1 MEEQEFIDFID
12 KAYAKG
18 RAIEDV
24 TKKLKDSGFDQ
35 TYIDLAERHYDSKKK
50 VKTEPAKGSELPSMP
65 GEKTT
70 SSAPKSAGRVTD
82 LNEALKAAEPIPAGT
97 KVDVPIGASKPQ
109 PFQERAVEVQD
120 TLPEEFKEKA
130 AAVKTPKMVKEERES
145 LAFSISETISKDKMD
160 MDELSRL
167 YYSYKSK
174 APELDGV
181 ELFDESGQIN
191 KTFIDVVSSDY
202 ESYYNKSLAEILKK
216 EGVKTEGPV
225 ASAAK
230 FLGLQLLGFV
240 ALGEQL
246 LKESGGSY
254 RRSAAEE
261 LAYEELEKAGYA
273 PKAGMGPFTP
283 PSIQKITSEY
293 AEERGKVGMLKQLEK
308 GYSIEQ
314 ITKGAMQT
322 AIQDGDWGLV
332 GMAMIEQIPQLIY
345 PIISK
350 KHGIKILSGMAAGGS
365 YADVIDD
372 EDFGAYKTTYA
383 VLMGLAEGLTSKIG
397 MTDVNQVRR
406 LLGDTS
412 KEALEKSVISK
423 TLLKWI
429 PDTGFS
435 GIAKSGVENAFE
447 ESLVGL
453 VDEGMKVLIAGK
465 EFNPINIAEG
475 AMIGGSFGMSVH
487 VATKGLSALL
497 RSTMSKDY
505 IKIKDRI
512 GQINELLKDESIS
525 ETEREILAKEL
536 GKYKSD
542 IRKMENDT
550 QKFYEGFSK
559 EDVQETVRLNQRIN
573 DGLESYKGSKTQIA
587 KEAALRSV
595 KEAVE
600 AKKNIEGKYTA
611 EPSVSVAGRVKS
623 IKVGSKVTS
632 ANVNMIIDGFSG
644 FIDRL
649 SPETFGVSKT
659 TADQAKRG
667 LKSIKNV
674 VESFVKEGKEVDI
687 VVHQDAESFVEATGE
702 KESRGI
708 HITKDGAANQIH
720 LLAPAL
726 KDNTVYHEAIHEA
739 IPNIYGKS
747 GVDKLAEKFF
757 NALKANPELFVKL
770 SGFLA
775 QYKSGEVM
783 DWTKLNDA
791 QKDELI
797 TELGAMIAS
806 GDIDVEVKSSIGS
819 AFVSAITELMGKMG
833 FNVKPTTQQLVNALN
848 FVSNNL
854 ATGKAVGEA
863 RARKTAGTKGDVAT
877 SEEGT
882 KKQEILRRVKKWQ
895 YIGENANLTDDVRG
909 NLQSARGLE
918 ALKEDPKTILLA
930 TGWER
935 GVDGKWRYE
944 IPDNVPALKDV
955 LEIVREFI
963 SENKSYSASQ
973 KANYFLPEELLS
985 LYPDLKNVTIFFNK
999 EGNENEGSYDPVS
1012 KTINVNL
1019 GVYPKKT
1026 VSVLLHEIQH
1036 AIQDIEGFAKGGNPN
1051 KAGFDKY
1058 EKFAGEVEARNVQ
1071 ARMEMTPEERRL
1083 KSMQETEDVARDEQV
1098 VFFSTEGIMTRLP
1111 KEQAV
1116 GDDVESTAK
1125 ALEGKDEAVSN
1136 ILVPNS
1142 SIKQKVYHGSEMI
1155 IVGDFR
1161 KMNPNIDGFFFS
1173 SDIDNAKTYGKNIV
1187 EAYVD
1192 VKNPLVIDATGLK
1205 FTDDIPVTVIASY
1218 PGEAPYETV
1227 ISMPIDEIAYMVKNG
1242 KRNNQLIE
1250 IKDREKYDGI
1260 VFKNLIDPS
1269 LSSRR
1274 EIPQDTIVAF
1284 ENSQI
1289 KRADTNQLA
1298 EAYHKAKADGSN
1310 PELVKAVESLLSKE
1324 QTKQDA
1330 KVKDELAEDGAPV
1343 SKNIDNPSE
1352 LISKKR
1358 QGYGNELVNIEIEHT
1373 EKNKLEQYE
1382 KEGIVRY
1389 VDDLSFLKDAEVVT
1403 ITPDDMAVSTIKKN
1417 GKTIHETGGGVFFV
1431 LKYRDIWAF
1440 SNASVA
1446 KSVTRVINEQ
1456 VEKNG
1461 VSYLVLVK
1469 GTDSKMMSS
1478 PQGAKAALL
1487 AVEALSDAGIV
1498 SAKDLAIAFEKAV
1511 AASNGNFVI
1520 PDNESAIKSAIEN
1533 YFEDPTQS
1541 TFQRRGD
1548 VVRQLISEIGKTKT
1562 GKANAKEI
1570 QKFFGGDASKKLSF
1584 SNSKNWDDGG
1594 SELLKNLIG
1603 RMFAEPI
1610 THGLEKSSLYA
1621 VIPITSKVEFFKS
1634 SHKSYPFH
1642 LRFEDLK
1649 TKPTLVI
1656 PKDRPRGDDY
1666 MTSIGGGTAKELGK
1680 SFPGA
1685 VLGDISKG
1693 WGQGV
1698 VKPPVKSEGKKKA
1711 QAITPET
1718 SANYAN
1724 MTEDGKGN
1732 FVFYHFSDQN
1742 FDAPDPNMAGKNKR
1756 GVTSR
1761 EEASA
1766 MNTAGAVAMY
1776 YTDAMDREGLISAD
1790 YGYEV
1795 RVPIERVYD
1804 IDADPLSL
1812 EKEAM
1817 ERFKKENPNLGFSG
1831 NHRAFA
1837 MTAIAA
1843 EKGFDMTVGA
1853 WTKGLSRA
1861 HSAVKLPVSDRMI
1874 NKGKEKKKFNETF
1887 ESNKGSWVAESPDRA
1902 MGPVKDVYT
1911 KISMERSETNNYDDL
1926 YRLYYEYRNYSQQEI
1941 TDMINSSDVSSELKS
1956 EYKKALDAVPSGYQS
1971 VKKQGADKKRSQGFL
1986 ETEAKLYLLDM
1997 SDYDEAT
2004 NSFKPKMTEDD
2015 FVGLMSMTLTE
2026 QTARDV
2032 YRSVKDG
2039 SGISDIVGQ
2048 AYANYLQDIEKLNER
2063 DRITMANIDK
2073 WLLDSQADLKKVLK
2087 DAGLANAYS
2096 LLVTRAGHGSI
2107 AKFFYNQYEKDVY
2120 NGLNKE
2126 EVEELDKII
2135 FARRVIQIDTNFDN
2149 RGEKRPDHPLGMN
2162 KESAL
2167 VSLKASEVRNKA
2179 DFNRLNQ
2186 RADAYFDAFRAMLLR
2201 AKENELINEDDY
2213 NHFVNFDYQPRFF
2226 LSHLFED
2233 FDSLPSDMRVSTN
2246 KELIA
2251 KIKSGSQ
2258 ESAMMD
2264 SRFLMAAYASS
2275 MEARIAKNKVN
2286 KSLSE
2291 AAVGNKNSEWIRED
2305 GTKDTR
2311 GFQEITYFDDGVK
2324 KKFYLRND
2332 LKNAL
2337 DNVPLS
2343 SPEFSRGASILS
2355 GSAFLK
2361 VAATAINPLFV
2372 LKNIPRDFNHVLFLT
2387 DTYDNSILPVSAFKL
2402 TMDFMKGWGSAKDS
2416 QNELYKDWILH
2427 GGGMEFL
2434 AVQGKPNL
2442 TSRAGKAISDAFSYL
2457 GEKSEMSFRIGVYSR
2472 QLDRAK
2478 QKYKDLNNGKE
2489 ATGRDLEEIKV
2500 EAARQSRE
2508 IIDFAQGGSF
2518 IKAAEAYTPYI
2529 NAAFQ
2534 GFRVSKNYIKENPLM
2549 FGAKLAQ
2556 AFIGLTGLA
2565 LLNLSYDDD
2574 DITDINE
2581 EIRRRNFILLLPFK
2595 IKNEKGELQR
2605 AYIPIA
2611 KTQQLQAF
2619 LNPLEQMSYKL
2630 AAEIN
2635 GKEPIDYYSKELLD
2649 ISVGEVLESFLPVNP
2664 TDLADLYTRVPM
2676 ANAVYKYNTNY
2687 DKFRKQEISYD
2698 YGKVEPKMEGI
2709 NDKTVPYFYKA
2720 FSQITGMSPKR
2731 LQAGVESVITSPNS
2745 SLPVGMAYFLAD
2757 ASSRM
2762 VNVPYKGEYQE
2773 IDMRDASFPALTGLL
2788 MSTRKVAIRTIDP
2801 NTTPSG
2807 LKDRLRSINEVAG
2820 SSRKEINFLADKIT
2834 EEMRKEEYSQEAFK
2848 KWRDEAVKLLGTVAK
2863 KSPTEIKYAESVLMN
2878 SLKKKKYDRAFDEIK
2893 YSTNH
2898 VARAKVLDEI
2908 IKSGG
2913 FKDLAELEKEM
2924 YYSGNGYKIPQ
2935 ETYYEYKKITK

>member
-35 TYIDLAERHYDSKKK
+35 TYIDLAKRHYDSKKK

-70 SSAPKSAGRVTD
+70 SSAPKSKPQQEVQMVDPKQIESIKLKPSEDTPSYLQDAKNLYD
-82 LNEALKAAEPIPAGT
+82 KAAEI
-97 KVDVPIGASKPQ
+97 KKESK
-109 PFQERAVEVQD
+109 
-120 TLPEEFKEKA
+120 KA
-130 AAVKTPKMVKEERES
+130 KDERES
-145 LAFSISETISKDKMD
+145 LAFSISETISKDSLD
-160 MDELSRL
+160 LGELNNL
-167 YYSYKSK
+167 YSSYKSK
-174 APELDGV
+174 APELAGV

-216 EGVKTEGPV
+216 EGVKTEGTI
-225 ASAAK
+225 AGMAK
-230 FLGLQLLGFV
+230 EAGNALLGFV

-246 LKESGGSY
+246 LKESGGLY
-254 RRSAAEE
+254 RRSAADE

-273 PKAGMGPFTP
+273 PKAGIGSFTP

-293 AEERGKVGMLKQLEK
+293 TEERNKVRMLRQLEK
-308 GYSIEQ
+308 GYSVEQ

-322 AIQDGDWGLV
+322 AIQDKDWGLV

-350 KHGIKILSGMAAGGS
+350 KHGLKILAGMAAGGA

-406 LLGDTS
+406 FLGDTS

-423 TLLKWI
+423 TLFKWI

-435 GIAKSGVENAFE
+435 GVLKSGGEEAFE
-447 ESLVGL
+447 EALVGL
-453 VDEGMKVLIAGK
+453 VDESMKTIIAGK
-465 EFNPINIAEG
+465 KFDPNNIAEG
-475 AMIGGSFGMSVH
+475 AMIGGSFGMSVD
-487 VATKGLSALL
+487 VATRGTSALL

-525 ETEREILAKEL
+525 ETEREVLAKEL

-573 DGLESYKGSKTQIA
+573 DGLESYKESKTQIA

-611 EPSVSVAGRVKS
+611 EPSVSVVGKAKS

-649 SPETFGVSKT
+649 SPETLGVSKT

-687 VVHQDAESFVEATGE
+687 VVHQDADSFVEATGE

-739 IPNIYGKS
+739 IPNIYGKR

-863 RARKTAGTKGDVAT
+863 RAKKTAGTPSRKGDVAT
-877 SEEGT
+877 VEEGA
-882 KKQEILRRVKKWQ
+882 KKQDIVKTAKVKVSGAPDGN
-895 YIGENANLTDDVRG
+895 YINVGMEAGTTKEPITTAQIKSALPSDMEVQEEFVKEGQKSQLDGQENEEPTMVLKLSRPLTDPEM
-909 NLQSARGLE
+909 QSLLDATDQLTIA
-918 ALKEDPKTILLA
+918 ALYDGTGQMFGSDRWNDFDPQYFSML
-930 TGWER
+930 
-935 GVDGKWRYE
+935 DGK
-944 IPDNVPALKDV
+944 NL
-955 LEIVREFI
+955 
-963 SENKSYSASQ
+963 SE
-973 KANYFLPEELLS
+973 L
-985 LYPDLKNVTIFFNK
+985 
-999 EGNENEGSYDPVS
+999 
-1012 KTINVNL
+1012 
-1019 GVYPKKT
+1019 
-1026 VSVLLHEIQH
+1026 
-1036 AIQDIEGFAKGGNPN
+1036 
-1051 KAGFDKY
+1051 
-1058 EKFAGEVEARNVQ
+1058 
-1071 ARMEMTPEERRL
+1071 
-1083 KSMQETEDVARDEQV
+1083 
-1098 VFFSTEGIMTRLP
+1098 
-1111 KEQAV
+1111 
-1116 GDDVESTAK
+1116 
-1125 ALEGKDEAVSN
+1125 
-1136 ILVPNS
+1136 
-1142 SIKQKVYHGSEMI
+1142 
-1155 IVGDFR
+1155 
-1161 KMNPNIDGFFFS
+1161 
-1173 SDIDNAKTYGKNIV
+1173 
-1187 EAYVD
+1187 
-1192 VKNPLVIDATGLK
+1192 
-1205 FTDDIPVTVIASY
+1205 
-1218 PGEAPYETV
+1218 
-1227 ISMPIDEIAYMVKNG
+1227 
-1242 KRNNQLIE
+1242 
-1250 IKDREKYDGI
+1250 
-1260 VFKNLIDPS
+1260 
-1269 LSSRR
+1269 
-1274 EIPQDTIVAF
+1274 
-1284 ENSQI
+1284 
-1289 KRADTNQLA
+1289 
-1298 EAYHKAKADGSN
+1298 
-1310 PELVKAVESLLSKE
+1310 KAVE
-1324 QTKQDA
+1324 TA
-1330 KVKDELAEDGAPV
+1330 KKVELAEDGAPV
-1343 SKNIDNPSE
+1343 SKNIDNPSD

-1389 VDDLSFLKDAEVVT
+1389 VDDLSFLKDSEVVT

-1431 LKYRDIWAF
+1431 LKYSDIWAF
-1440 SNASVA
+1440 SKASVA

-1461 VSYLVLVK
+1461 ISYLVLVK

-1498 SAKDLAIAFEKAV
+1498 SAKDLAIAFERAV
-1511 AASNGNFVI
+1511 AASKGNFVI
-1520 PDNESAIKSAIEN
+1520 PDSESAIKSAIEN

-1548 VVRQLISEIGKTKT
+1548 VVRKLISEIGKTKT

-1711 QAITPET
+1711 QAIAPET

-1761 EEASA
+1761 EEAQA

-1843 EKGFDMTVGA
+1843 EKGFDVTVGA

-1874 NKGKEKKKFNETF
+1874 NKGKEKKKFSETF
-1887 ESNKGSWVAESPDRA
+1887 ESNKGSWTGESPDRA

-1911 KISMERSETNNYDDL
+1911 KISMERSETSNYDDL

-1941 TDMINSSDVSSELKS
+1941 TDMINSSNVSAELKA

-2032 YRSVKDG
+2032 YRSVEDG
-2039 SGISDIVGQ
+2039 SGISDVVGQ

-2063 DRITMANIDK
+2063 DKITMANIDK

-2120 NGLNKE
+2120 NGLSKE

-2162 KESAL
+2162 KESAS

-2201 AKENELINEDDY
+2201 AKENELINEEDY

-2361 VAATAINPLFV
+2361 VAATATNPLFV
-2372 LKNIPRDFNHVLFLT
+2372 LKNIPRDYNHVLFLT

-2442 TSRAGKAISDAFSYL
+2442 TSKAGKAISDAFSYL

-2489 ATGRDLEEIKV
+2489 ATGRDLEEMKV

-2518 IKAAEAYTPYI
+2518 VKAAEAYTPYI

-2556 AFIGLTGLA
+2556 AFVGLTGLA

-2595 IKNEKGELQR
+2595 IKNDKGELQR

-2635 GKEPIDYYSKELLD
+2635 GKEPIDYYSKDLLD

-2720 FSQITGMSPKR
+2720 FGQITEMSPKR
-2731 LQAGVESVITSPNS
+2731 LQAGIESVITSPNS
-2745 SLPVGMAYFLAD
+2745 SLPVGIAYFMAD
-2757 ASSRM
+2757 ASARM

-2773 IDMRDASFPALTGLL
+2773 IDMRDASFPALTGLM

-2807 LKDRLRSINEVAG
+2807 LKERLRSINEVAG

-2898 VARAKVLDEI
+2898 VGRAKVLDEI

-2913 FKDLAELEKEM
+2913 YKDLAELEKEM

>member
-1 MEEQEFIDFID
+1 MEEKEFIDFID
-12 KAYAKG
+12 KAYTNG
-18 RAIEDV
+18 RAIEDL
-24 TKKLKDSGFDQ
+24 TKKLKESGFDQ

-97 KVDVPIGASKPQ
+97 KVDVPIGAPKPQ

-191 KTFIDVVSSDY
+191 KTFIDVVSGDY
-202 ESYYNKSLAEILKK
+202 EEYYNKSIADILKK
-216 EGVKTEGPV
+216 EGVKTEG
-225 ASAAK
+225 AITGMAK
-230 FLGLQLLGFV
+230 DIGSSFLGWL
-240 ALGEQL
+240 ALGDKLVSEM
-246 LKESGGSY
+246 GGSY
-254 RRSAAEE
+254 ERSVADE
-261 LAYEELEKAGYA
+261 LAYEKLEKAGFA
-273 PKAGMGPFTP
+273 PKAGMGALTP
-283 PSIQKITSEY
+283 PSIQKIASEY
-293 AEERGKVGMLKQLEK
+293 SEERGKVRMLKQLEK
-308 GYSIEQ
+308 GYSMEQ
-314 ITKGAMQT
+314 ITKGAMLT
-322 AIQDGDWGLV
+322 AIDDGDWGLV
-332 GMAMIEQIPQLIY
+332 GMSMVEQIPQLIY

-350 KHGIKILSGMAAGGS
+350 KHGIKILANMAAGGA
-365 YADVIDD
+365 YAGVMDD
-372 EDFGAYKTTYA
+372 EDFGAYKTTYS
-383 VLMGLAEGLTSKIG
+383 VLMGLAEGLTSKMG

-412 KEALEKSVISK
+412 KEALERSVISN
-423 TLLKWI
+423 TLFKWI
-429 PDTGFS
+429 PNTGFS
-435 GIAKSGVENAFE
+435 GVLKSGGEEALEEAF
-447 ESLVGL
+447 VGL
-453 VDEGMKVLIAGK
+453 VDESMKTIIAGK

-525 ETEREILAKEL
+525 ETEREVLAKEL

-559 EDVQETVRLNQRIN
+559 EDVQETVRLNQMIN

-863 RARKTAGTKGDVAT
+863 RAKKTAGTPSRKGDVAT

-882 KKQEILRRVKKWQ
+882 KK
-895 YIGENANLTDDVRG
+895 
-909 NLQSARGLE
+909 
-918 ALKEDPKTILLA
+918 
-930 TGWER
+930 
-935 GVDGKWRYE
+935 
-944 IPDNVPALKDV
+944 
-955 LEIVREFI
+955 
-963 SENKSYSASQ
+963 
-973 KANYFLPEELLS
+973 
-985 LYPDLKNVTIFFNK
+985 
-999 EGNENEGSYDPVS
+999 
-1012 KTINVNL
+1012 
-1019 GVYPKKT
+1019 
-1026 VSVLLHEIQH
+1026 
-1036 AIQDIEGFAKGGNPN
+1036 
-1051 KAGFDKY
+1051 
-1058 EKFAGEVEARNVQ
+1058 
-1071 ARMEMTPEERRL
+1071 
-1083 KSMQETEDVARDEQV
+1083 
-1098 VFFSTEGIMTRLP
+1098 
-1111 KEQAV
+1111 QAV

-1125 ALEGKDEAVSN
+1125 ALEGMKDNTEKIFSEYKIQGYGSKFTYPNKIDINRLIDLKYLKEWVKGVNPNLDIDFEKNDPEYRDIANKQIDSNIKEISN
-1136 ILVPNS
+1136 ILNEAKNKGYV
-1142 SIKQKVYHGSEMI
+1142 IAKRI
-1155 IVGDFR
+1155 INTDGT
-1161 KMNPNIDGFFFS
+1161 PID
-1173 SDIDNAKTYGKNIV
+1173 IKNIGHSF
-1187 EAYVD
+1187 AVD
-1192 VKNPLVIDATGLK
+1192 DSNLPSFG
-1205 FTDDIPVTVIASY
+1205 
-1218 PGEAPYETV
+1218 
-1227 ISMPIDEIAYMVKNG
+1227 
-1242 KRNNQLIE
+1242 
-1250 IKDREKYDGI
+1250 KYDKLKTKSTVKI
-1260 VFKNLIDPS
+1260 PFESINLEATTD
-1269 LSSRR
+1269 RFAYYGNG
-1274 EIPQDTIVAF
+1274 EYEIVAKPNARL
-1284 ENSQI
+1284 ELLKYEEVDGSNRYVSKPIIEKEISSGSYRVEKQI
-1289 KRADTNQLA
+1289 S
-1298 EAYHKAKADGSN
+1298 EAYHKAKVDGSN
-1310 PELVKAVESLLSKE
+1310 PELVKAVESLLSK
-1324 QTKQDA
+1324 KQAIAKTA
-1330 KVKDELAEDGAPV
+1330 KVKVSGAPEGNYINVGMESGTTKEPITTAQIKSALPSDMEVQEEFVKEGQKSQLDGQENEEPTMVLKLSRPLTDSEMQSLLDATDQLSIAALYDGTGQMFGSDRWGDFKPKHFAMLDGKNLSELKQTKSAKQVELAEDGAPV

-1389 VDDLSFLKDAEVVT
+1389 VDDLSFLDGSEVVS
-1403 ITPDDMAVSTIKKN
+1403 ISPDDMAVSTIKIN
-1417 GKTIHETGGGVFFV
+1417 GKTVHETGGGVFFV

-1440 SNASVA
+1440 SSSAVA
-1446 KSVTRVINEQ
+1446 NTVADKINKQ

-1469 GTDSKMMSS
+1469 GTDSKMLSS

-1487 AVEALSDAGIV
+1487 AVEALSDAGLV
-1498 SAKDLAIAFEKAV
+1498 SPSDLAMAFEKAV
-1511 AASNGNFVI
+1511 S
-1520 PDNESAIKSAIEN
+1520 ESGGKFIAPNRDSSIKSAIES
-1533 YFEDPTQS
+1533 YFEDSTQS
-1541 TFQRRGD
+1541 TFQRRGA
-1548 VVRQLISEIGKTKT
+1548 VVKQFISEIGRTKT
-1562 GKANAKEI
+1562 GKANAKQI
-1570 QKFFGGDASKKLSF
+1570 QKFFGGDLDKKMSF
-1584 SNSKNWDDGG
+1584 KKTGPDEPGIQVA
-1594 SELLKNLIG
+1594 KNLIG

-1610 THGLEKSSLYA
+1610 THGLESNSMYA
-1621 VIPITSKVEFFKS
+1621 VIPITSKVEPFKS

-1642 LRFEDLK
+1642 LRFTD
-1649 TKPTLVI
+1649 TNSKPTLII
-1656 PKDRPRGDDY
+1656 PKERPLGKEY
-1666 MTSIGGGTAKELGK
+1666 MTSVDGKSASELGN
-1680 SFPGA
+1680 SFDGK
-1685 VLGDISKG
+1685 VLGTLSNG
-1693 WGQGV
+1693 WGLGV
-1698 VKPPVKSEGKKKA
+1698 IKPPVKSEGKKKA

-1911 KISMERSETNNYDDL
+1911 KISMERSETSNYDDL

-1971 VKKQGADKKRSQGFL
+1971 VKKQRADKKRSQGFL

-2004 NSFKPKMTEDD
+2004 KSFKPKMTEDD

-2518 IKAAEAYTPYI
+2518 VKAAEAYTPYI

-2635 GKEPIDYYSKELLD
+2635 GKEPIDYYSKDLLD
-2649 ISVGEVLESFLPVNP
+2649 VAVGEVLESFLPVNP

-2687 DKFRKQEISYD
+2687 DKFKKQEISYD

-2720 FSQITGMSPKR
+2720 FGQVTNLSPKR
-2731 LQAGVESVITSPNS
+2731 SQAFVESVITSPNS

-2898 VARAKVLDEI
+2898 VARAKVLNEI
-2908 IKSGG
+2908 INSGG
-2913 FKDLAELEKEM
+2913 YKDLAELEKEM